1 MIAFV
6 FVFIH
11 PFGDGNGRIH
21 RYFDATPQA
30 EYLYGCVIDTVR
42 QDLPNDVLFLEIFDR
57 AMRGVM
63 DHIGKDKRANLTP
76 ELTDTEIDDLERI
89 ILDARTS
96 VTNR

>member
-21 RYFDATPQA
+21 RYFDATPQT

-42 QDLPNDVLFLEIFDR
+42 QDLRNEVLFLEIFDR
-57 AMRGVM
+57 AMRG
-63 DHIGKDKRANLTP
+63 GWTAS
-76 ELTDTEIDDLERI
+76 
-89 ILDARTS
+89 ARTS
-96 VTNR
+96 VPTLLPN